1 MSISAWGY
9 WEGWTGCAQRFDHGR
24 ACQSTAD
31 QNEIGIFHF
40 KRTALHLSVEASVS
54 LDQADHVIFLY
65 VCKIFYPLEP
75 LAERRVLLIG
85 QSMLGEPERC
95 DLARRK
101 PAQPSAERCV

>member
-40 KRTALHLSVEASVS
+40 KRTALHLSVSDAKQEGEFDKAPETSV
-54 LDQADHVIFLY
+54 H
-65 VCKIFYPLEP
+65 
-75 LAERRVLLIG
+75 LI
-85 QSMLGEPERC
+85 
-95 DLARRK
+95 A
-101 PAQPSAERCV
+101 